1 MNNKLDSLENVNKFL
16 ETYNLLKLKQEN
28 VENLNWPIVNKE
40 IELVIKKLPT
50 NKSLEPDGEFY
61 QIVTKELI
69 PILLKLSKKKKKEEE
84 LPRDPAIPP
93 IAINLKETKSL
104 RKNYGHPHVL
114 CSIIYIS

>member
-1 MNNKLDSLENVNKFL
+1 MNERASQ
-16 ETYNLLKLKQEN
+16 NL
-28 VENLNWPIVNKE
+28 
-40 IELVIKKLPT
+40 KK
-50 NKSLEPDGEFY
+50 
-61 QIVTKELI
+61 
-69 PILLKLSKKKKKEEE
+69 KKKKKEEE